1 MKPIKRLDRSKGIV
15 GKPVKV
21 SKDKDNWEASQEA
34 EEEQDKDEDSPLL
47 NFSSRPKDPP
57 RTTYDDK
64 GDVVQNKILGR
75 E

>member
-1 MKPIKRLDRSKGIV
+1 MKPIKRLETSKGIV

-21 SKDKDNWEASQEA
+21 SKDKSNWDASREA

-57 RTTYDDK
+57 KINYQDY
-64 GDVVQNKILGR
+64 GDVVQRKILGK

>member
-15 GKPVKV
+15 GKAVPVN
-21 SKDKDNWEASQEA
+21 KDKTNWEASQEA

-47 NFSSRPKDPP
+47 NFSSSPKDPP

-64 GDVVQNKILGR
+64 GDVVQKKILGR